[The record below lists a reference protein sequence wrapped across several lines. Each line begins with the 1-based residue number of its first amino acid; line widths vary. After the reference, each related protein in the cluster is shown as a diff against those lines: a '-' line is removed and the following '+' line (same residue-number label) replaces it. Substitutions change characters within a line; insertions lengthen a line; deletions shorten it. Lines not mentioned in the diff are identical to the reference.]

1 MIDANEVFK
10 MKTLGG
16 DPGKFV
22 PPGLSEMMSVLCTA
36 FGFKGYILT
45 FVTTHELK
53 DDPRTMVSLTTTAGA
68 TDPAVFP
75 VVQKTADLIEK
86 AFDEGIVPK

>member
-16 DPGKFV
+16 DPGKLV
-22 PPGLSEMMSVLCTA
+22 PPGLSQAMALLCDA
-36 FGFKGYILT
+36 YGFKGYILT
-45 FVTTHELK
+45 FVTTHAMK

-75 VVQKTADLIEK
+75 VVIKTADLIEK
-86 AFDEGIVPK
+86 AFDEGIVQK